1 MFENFYKFTSIRIF
15 AIVIHYCSA
24 YLWPFIH
31 LTDFYTGSWYRWS
44 HSHSSDSVTLWSGHG
59 ANQEEVLS
67 EIPPISRVFYKGR
80 TDLLHQL
87 HFPFST
93 FILISAHTR
102 MQQINLKVE
111 TFGQCNLPYE
121 HTELHHTSACWWSQ
135 VEWEQMLLWRINL
148 CMCPPTSR
156 SIKKWLATLSTSHF

>member
-1 MFENFYKFTSIRIF
+1 MHSTWGCAAQTPWVYSISHVKLTPGWALIWVNFDPIQEIGPKVALFHKTVVIRGTFENLYEFTSVRIF

-24 YLWPFIH
+24 YLWQFIH

-80 TDLLHQL
+80 TEGGRLTYCT
-87 HFPFST
+87 S
-93 FILISAHTR
+93 FISH
-102 MQQINLKVE
+102 
-111 TFGQCNLPYE
+111 
-121 HTELHHTSACWWSQ
+121 S
-135 VEWEQMLLWRINL
+135 
-148 CMCPPTSR
+148 PP
-156 SIKKWLATLSTSHF
+156 